1 LLNRLRASLTA
12 KLLSALGILI
22 MLGSA
27 AFWYTTVRTGRANL
41 MDNTLEFVAS
51 FSEVVKKSIRYDM
64 LLFKRE
70 DIQRTVESIGASES
84 VKAVRVFNGS
94 GVIFFSSEK
103 DEVGRSARRGSP
115 ACAGC
120 HDRAE
125 NPSESLTDGSR
136 MSIYEDPSGSRVLS
150 YVDPI
155 YNEPECYSAD
165 CHAHAEDRKVLGIL
179 TTDYSLLEMDMRI
192 KRQMADT
199 SVYMLAFLAVAACLL
214 YLVLWRFVLRPVSA
228 LSKGMERV
236 TSGDLSQK
244 VPARSRDEIGAL
256 GRTFNEMTGELG
268 TARHRMER
276 WTQSL
281 EEEVDKKT
289 LEIRKTR
296 DRLLQ
301 AEKLAAVGR
310 LTSEIA
316 HEIRNPLTALGGF
329 GRRLRKMATG
339 EREKEYADIVV
350 SEVDR
355 LENILR
361 DVLRFSRQ
369 TKPNLKRTPL
379 TGAVKATLATFSG
392 ICEERSITCEAD
404 FGTELPV
411 LMDEELLKQA
421 ANNLMSNAVDAMPR
435 GGRLT
440 IRTAGERVHNITY
453 AALHVS
459 DTGPGIPED
468 NLAYI
473 FEPFYTTKIA
483 ERGTGLGLS
492 ISRKIIEEMGGFI
505 KARNDEGGGATV
517 SLYFPYVSEEENA
530 KTPCWE
536 FMECGRGV
544 EGETRCPA
552 YPNFG
557 RVCWVVAGTFCEG
570 RVQGTF
576 AQKCEDCRECPFYN
590 KVLNKEI

>member
-1 LLNRLRASLTA
+1 MLNRLRASLTA
-12 KLLSALGILI
+12 KLLSALGMLIL
-22 MLGSA
+22 LGSA

-41 MDNTLEFVAS
+41 MDNTAEFVAS
-51 FSEVVKKSIRYDM
+51 FSEVVKKSIRHDM
-64 LLFKRE
+64 LLFQRR

-84 VKAVRVFNGS
+84 IKAVRVFNEE

-103 DEVGRSARRGSP
+103 GEVGRLVRKDSP

-120 HDRAE
+120 HVGEGD
-125 NPSESLTDGSR
+125 PSESLGDGGR

-155 YNEPECYSAD
+155 YNEPECHSAN
-165 CHAHAEDRKVLGIL
+165 CHAHGRDRKVLGVL
-179 TTDYSLLEMDMRI
+179 STDYSLREMDMWI
-192 KRQMADT
+192 KKQMAET
-199 SVYMLAFLAVAACLL
+199 SVYMLAFLAAAACLL
-214 YLVLWRFVLRPVSA
+214 YLVLWRFVLRPVLA

-236 TSGDLSQK
+236 TSGDLSQR

-268 TARHRMER
+268 TARRRMES

-281 EEEVDKKT
+281 QEEVEKNT
-289 LEIRKTR
+289 LEIRNTR

-329 GRRLRKMATG
+329 GRRLMRMATG
-339 EREKEYADIVV
+339 PREKEYAEIVV

-361 DVLRFSRQ
+361 DVLRFSRE
-369 TKPNLKRTPL
+369 TKPKLKRTPL
-379 TGAVKATLATFSG
+379 TGAVKATLSTFSG
-392 ICEERSITCEAD
+392 ICDERSITCEAD

-411 LMDEELLKQA
+411 LLDEELLKQA

-440 IRTAGERVHNITY
+440 IRTASERVHDIAY
-453 AALHVS
+453 VALHVS

-505 KARNDEGGGATV
+505 KARNNEGEGATV
-517 SLYFPYVSEEENA
+517 SLYFPYVGEEENA

-536 FMECGRGV
+536 FMKCGRGA
-544 EGETRCPA
+544 EGEARCPA

-576 AQKCEDCRECPFYN
+576 AQKCEDCRKCPFYN
-590 KVLNKEI
+590 KVLGKEI